1 MNKALSCIAAII
13 LCISTLA
20 AQDVAADGDG
30 PRNNI
35 GALTNFLE
43 LTEVQTGELLA
54 LQVTFIEG
62 VKVIQQKIKEKKQ
75 GVQSE
80 LHSEFPDANLIG
92 QLMIEI
98 QDLNQ
103 QKKALKAEFNEPAL
117 AILTEEQVRR
127 LGPLKRALRLARPA
141 GQAVHFH
148 LIIGGDRPDSDE
160 AIL

>member
-1 MNKALSCIAAII
+1 MKKALSCIAAFI

-20 AQDVAADGDG
+20 AQDVAPERDG

-35 GALTNFLE
+35 GALANFLD

-54 LQVTFIEG
+54 LQATFIEG
-62 VKVIQQKIKEKKQ
+62 VKVIQQEIKEKKQ
-75 GVQSE
+75 RVQSA

-127 LGPLKRALRLARPA
+127 LGPLRRALRLKRPA

-148 LIIGGDRPDSDE
+148 LIVPGDRPDSDD

>member
-1 MNKALSCIAAII
+1 MNKALSCIAAVI
-13 LCISTLA
+13 LCVSTLA
-20 AQDVAADGDG
+20 AQDVAPDRDG

-35 GALTNFLE
+35 GALANFLH
-43 LTEVQTGELLA
+43 LTEVQKGELLA
-54 LQVTFIEG
+54 LQATFIEG
-62 VKVIQQKIKEKKQ
+62 VKVIQQEIKEKKQ

-98 QDLNQ
+98 QGLNQ
-103 QKKALKAEFNEPAL
+103 QKMALKVELNEPAL

-127 LGPLKRALRLARPA
+127 LGPLRRALRLKRPA

-148 LIIGGDRPDSDE
+148 LIVPGDRPDSDE

>member
-1 MNKALSCIAAII
+1 MNKALNCIAAFI

-20 AQDVAADGDG
+20 AQDIAADGDG

-35 GALTNFLE
+35 GALANFLE

-54 LQVTFIEG
+54 LQETFIEG
-62 VKVIQQKIKEKKQ
+62 VKVIQQEIKEKKQ

-98 QDLNQ
+98 QELNQ

-117 AILTEEQVRR
+117 TILTEEQVRR
-127 LGPLKRALRLARPA
+127 LGPLRRALRLERPA
-141 GQAVHFH
+141 GQAVQFH
-148 LIIGGDRPDSDE
+148 LIVLGDRPDSDE